1 MTGLLIGGD
10 RMRRTLLA
18 LTVLIATC
26 LATAQASR
34 MVTDETG
41 RTVTVPD
48 HPHRVICLVPSV
60 TDTVFALGSGDDVV
74 AVSDYTTYP
83 PAALKKPSIGSLVKP
98 SIETILSFHPDLVVG
113 TNIPGSTETADQL
126 KSVGVAVYLL
136 DPQGL
141 SGVLRS
147 VKSVGEALNRIPQA
161 AALDAS
167 LSRRIAA
174 VKARTAGKPA
184 PRVLVPVWYD
194 PIITVGKH
202 AFISE
207 IIEAA
212 GARSV
217 TDDLTPDWP
226 QISLEAVIARA
237 PEALVL
243 IRGGKIAIETLQ
255 KRPGWSSLP
264 AIQQGKVYYV
274 NNGIQD
280 PSPVAIDAL
289 EELAREFHP

>member
-1 MTGLLIGGD
+1 
-10 RMRRTLLA
+10 MRRTLLLLSA
-18 LTVLIATC
+18 LVAAC
-26 LATAQASR
+26 LGTAHASR
-34 MVTDETG
+34 VVIDETG

-48 HPHRVICLVPSV
+48 HPHRVVCLVPSV

-74 AVSDYTTYP
+74 AVSDYTKYP
-83 PAALKKPSIGSLVKP
+83 PAAMKKPSIGSLVKP
-98 SIETILSFHPDLVVG
+98 SVETILSFHPDLVVG
-113 TNIPGSTETADQL
+113 TNIPGSTETATQL
-126 KSVGVAVYLL
+126 KSVGVPVYLV

-141 SGVLRS
+141 PGILRS
-147 VKSVGEALNRIPQA
+147 VKSVGEALNRVPQA
-161 AALDAS
+161 EALNAD

-174 VKARTAGKPA
+174 VKARTTGKPR
-184 PRVLVPVWYD
+184 PRVLVPIWYD

-217 TDDLTPDWP
+217 TDDLIPDWP

-237 PEALVL
+237 PEALLL
-243 IRGGKIAIETLQ
+243 IRGGKVSVDTLRN
-255 KRPGWSSLP
+255 RPGWSSLS
-264 AIQQGKVYYV
+264 AIQKGTVYYV
-274 NNGIQD
+274 DSGIQE

-289 EELAREFHP
+289 EELAKEFHP

>member
-1 MTGLLIGGD
+1 VK
-10 RMRRTLLA
+10 RTLLVLSA
-18 LTVLIATC
+18 LIAAC

-34 MVTDETG
+34 VVTDETG

-83 PAALKKPSIGSLVKP
+83 PAALKKPSIGGLVKP

-113 TNIPGSTETADQL
+113 TNIPGSTETATQL
-126 KSVGVAVYLL
+126 KSVGVPVYLV

-141 SGVLRS
+141 PGILRS
-147 VKSVGEALNRIPQA
+147 VKSVGEALNRVPQA
-161 AALDAS
+161 DALNAT

-174 VKARTAGKPA
+174 VKASTAGKPA
-184 PRVLVPVWYD
+184 PRVLVPIWYD

-217 TDDLTPDWP
+217 TDDLVPDWP

-237 PEALVL
+237 PEALLL
-243 IRGGKIAIETLQ
+243 IRGGKVSVDTLQ

-264 AIQQGKVYYV
+264 AIQKGKVYYV
-274 NNGIQD
+274 ESGIQE